1 MMIRFMLLVSALFIS
16 AFSMAMPQPH
26 GWIDA
31 HVHYNADQAKEN
43 TPADIIEVLDQHKI
57 NAALVTSSP
66 PELALQLHQLAPDR
80 VIPFLGVYQGYLDK
94 QTWHQDSSL
103 PARVAQA
110 LKDNAWQ
117 GVGELHLFAEHR
129 HSDVFRDIVKQ
140 AEKHD
145 LPLLMHADPAV
156 IDTLFEMAPSATVIW
171 AHGGAYPYPPLL
183 GDYLNRYPRLYIDL
197 SMRNERIAPNGNLN
211 PEWELLFMDHPNR
224 FMVGVDTFSSNRWQT
239 YGAIIEETDLWLN
252 QLPPEIK
259 NRISHQNARKLLL
272 PIP

>member
-1 MMIRFMLLVSALFIS
+1 MIRFMVLSSALIFS

-31 HVHYNADQAKEN
+31 HLHYNADQANEY
-43 TPADIIEVLDQHKI
+43 TPADIIEILDQHEI
-57 NAALVTSSP
+57 TAALVTSSP
-66 PELALQLHQLAPDR
+66 AEVALRLHQLAPDR
-80 VIPFLGVYQGYLDK
+80 IIPFLGIYQSYLDK

-110 LKDNAWQ
+110 LKDNTWQ

-129 HSDVFRDIVKQ
+129 HSGVFRAIVKLA
-140 AEKHD
+140 AEHD

-156 IDTLFEMAPSATVIW
+156 IDTLFEMVPNATVIW

-183 GDYLNRYPRLYIDL
+183 GDYLYRYPRLYIDL
-197 SMRNERIAPNGNLN
+197 SMRNERIAPDGILN
-211 PEWELLFMDHPNR
+211 PEWELLFMDHPDR
-224 FMVGVDTFSSNRWQT
+224 FLVGVDTYSSNRWQT
-239 YGAIIEETDLWLN
+239 YGALIEETGLWLN
-252 QLPPEIK
+252 QLPPEVK
-259 NRISHQNARKLLL
+259 ARISHQNARKLLL